1 MRELTK
7 YRLSVSFEQL
17 QDSKSLLD
25 NNSYKGSLN
34 RSYYSI
40 FTAIRALLAEKE
52 IDYKKHSAVI
62 SHFRLN
68 YIKTGVFESKFS
80 DYVGSAFEIRN
91 NSDYAD
97 FFIASREDAESQYSN
112 AVEFYEA
119 VKSYLESINDSV

>member
-80 DYVGSAFEIRN
+80 DYVGSVFEIRN

-97 FFIASREDAESQYSN
+97 FFIASREDAENQYSN